1 MDIEFFQ
8 KLELEYKLLVNL
20 VTVMRFELINC
31 MGKLSLLFWYGQAIA

>member
-8 KLELEYKLLVNL
+8 NLELEYKLLVNL

-31 MGKLSLLFWYGQAIA
+31 MGKNGFPLLVYGYVA